1 MVAAEAP
8 IVADRLVEV
17 LSKKRQ
23 PKKPMAAP
31 TGSLAGRW
39 LVDIQFFSSTS
50 THKWYLEQDENW
62 LMGRHESDFTSQD
75 ILGTIEGNEVKL
87 HSTYREPGKQVQYM
101 FGGKLVGDTLTGNI
115 HLGEYQTATFTAKRV
130 TYNPA
135 RKPILI
141 PDGPPLAT

>member
-1 MVAAEAP
+1 
-8 IVADRLVEV
+8 
-17 LSKKRQ
+17 
-23 PKKPMAAP
+23 
-31 TGSLAGRW
+31 
-39 LVDIQFFSSTS
+39 
-50 THKWYLEQDENW
+50 
-62 LMGRHESDFTSQD
+62 RHESDFTSQD

-101 FGGKLVGDTLTGNI
+101 FSGKLAGDTLTGNI

-130 TYNPA
+130 TYSPN